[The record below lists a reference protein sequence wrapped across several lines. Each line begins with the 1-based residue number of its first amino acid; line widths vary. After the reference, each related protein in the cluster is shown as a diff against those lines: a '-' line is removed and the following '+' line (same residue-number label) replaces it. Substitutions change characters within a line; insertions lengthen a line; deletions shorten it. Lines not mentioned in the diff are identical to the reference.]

1 MLGVLVA
8 VALAAILLLR
18 QFGSDSSTNTAQNV
32 VNPSVPSSSPTSQPN
47 AVAPIEMVLIPA
59 GTFMMGSPDGVG
71 SSDEHP
77 QHQVSVQSFYMGK
90 YEVTQAQY
98 RAVMGTNPSNFKGDN
113 LPVEQVSWNDA
124 TEFCRKLS
132 QMTGREYRL
141 PSEAE

>member
-1 MLGVLVA
+1 
-8 VALAAILLLR
+8 
-18 QFGSDSSTNTAQNV
+18 
-32 VNPSVPSSSPTSQPN
+32 
-47 AVAPIEMVLIPA
+47 MVLIPA

-90 YEVTQAQY
+90 YEVTQAQC